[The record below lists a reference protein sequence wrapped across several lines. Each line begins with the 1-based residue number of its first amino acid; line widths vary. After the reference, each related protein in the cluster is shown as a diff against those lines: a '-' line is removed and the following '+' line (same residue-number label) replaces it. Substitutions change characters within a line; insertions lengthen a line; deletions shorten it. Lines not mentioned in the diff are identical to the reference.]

1 MKLKLAIIAGFV
13 LAGAVFGI
21 SQQSAEAA
29 LPGQVGSAP
38 RCNVDT
44 GKARDN
50 SFVVSGSTAS
60 VTFTAEGGANCRVQV
75 SNNSFYAPSANGQ
88 PWSAQI
94 RFDTNTKTFGPGKHT
109 LAIKVPVK
117 STKEKGCFYQLDLTY
132 GIRNVLPV
140 LAYEHGAIKD
150 CGQVAPKPEA
160 ACVSLTA
167 KQLTRTS
174 FQLNAKSSVKNGAKI
189 TGYVF
194 TITGNGTTATRTVT
208 TTSLTAAHV
217 YTQTKPGTYTAKVTV
232 KTSVNDRT
240 SAACTTTVTVVPE
253 VPGKIT
259 VCEIATKKS
268 VTIDKTPVLSDKY
281 TTDFSKCAETPVTV
295 TPPTPESPK
304 ALPDTGVGAVF
315 AVFTGVTSLSS
326 AAYYLISRRFM

>member
-1 MKLKLAIIAGFV
+1 MKKLKLAIIAGFV

-29 LPGQVGSAP
+29 LPGQVGDAP
-38 RCNVDT
+38 RCNVST
-44 GKARDN
+44 GKARNN
-50 SFVVSGSTAS
+50 SFVVSGATAS

-75 SNNSFYAPSANGQ
+75 SNNSFYAPSIDGK

-94 RFDTNTKTFGPGKHT
+94 LFDRNTKTFGPGKHT
-109 LAIKVPVK
+109 LSIKVPTK

-132 GIRNVLPV
+132 GQRNVLPV

-167 KQLTRTS
+167 KKLDRTQ
-174 FQLNAKSSVKNGAKI
+174 FQLNAKASVKNGAKV
-189 TGYVF
+189 TSYTFV
-194 TITGNGTTATRTVT
+194 TTGNGTTETRTVS

-217 YTQTKPGTYTAKVTV
+217 YRQTKPGTYTSKVTV
-232 KTSVNDRT
+232 NTTAGPKNG
-240 SAACTTTVTVVPE
+240 AACTTTLTVVPE

-259 VCEIATKKS
+259 VCEIATKKT
-268 VTIDKTPVLSDKY
+268 VTIDKTPQLSDKY
-281 TTDFSKCAETPVTV
+281 TTDFSKCAATVV

-315 AVFTGVTSLSS
+315 AIFTGVTSLSS
-326 AAYYLISRRFM
+326 AAYYVFSRRLI

>member
-1 MKLKLAIIAGFV
+1 MKLKLAIVAGFV
-13 LAGAVFGI
+13 LAGSLFGLG
-21 SQQSAEAA
+21 QKAEAA
-29 LPGQVGSAP
+29 LPGQVGDAP
-38 RCNVDT
+38 RCNVST

-75 SNNSFYAPSANGQ
+75 SNNSFYAPSMNGQ

-94 RFDTNTKTFGPGKHT
+94 LYDRNTKTVGPGRHT

-132 GIRNVLPV
+132 GQRNVLPV

-167 KQLTRTS
+167 KKLDRTQ
-174 FQLNAKSSVKNGAKI
+174 FQLNAKASVKNGAKI
-189 TGYVF
+189 TGYTFV
-194 TITGNGTTATRTVT
+194 TTGNGTTETRTINA
-208 TTSLTAAHV
+208 TSLTAAHV
-217 YTQTKPGTYTAKVTV
+217 YRQSKPGTYTSKVTV
-232 KTSVNDRT
+232 NTSVGPK
-240 SAACTTTVTVVPE
+240 SVAACTTKVTVTPVT
-253 VPGKIT
+253 PGDIE
-259 VCEIATKKS
+259 VCELATKKFI
-268 VTIDKTPVLSDKY
+268 TIKENQFDPAKHSKDPAMCAATP
-281 TTDFSKCAETPVTV
+281 V
-295 TPPTPESPK
+295 TPPTPETPQ
-304 ALPDTGVGAVF
+304 ALPNTGVGAVF

-326 AAYYLISRRFM
+326 AAYYVISRRFL